1 MIVLYHRSILISINL
16 LNFEV
21 MLYSGETVFLKSTD
35 NAEPNVLCRQINVK
49 SARKLYDLGVK
60 IWLHPCNLTLNNA
73 WQVPYHYQKSE
84 TNTECFDSL
93 VNSFRYYNC
102 DRQRG
107 KRIIF
112 FAKCDKM
119 GKLLHS

>member
-1 MIVLYHRSILISINL
+1 
-16 LNFEV
+16 

-35 NAEPNVLCRQINVK
+35 NAKANVLCKQVNKITAK
-49 SARKLYDLGVK
+49 KLYEKGVK
-60 IWLHPCNLTLNNA
+60 IWLHPCNLTLNNV
-73 WQVPYHYQKSE
+73 WQVPYHFQKSE
-84 TNTECFDSL
+84 TNTECFDRL

-102 DRQRG
+102 DSQRG

-112 FAKCDKM
+112 FAECDNK

>member
-1 MIVLYHRSILISINL
+1 
-16 LNFEV
+16 

-35 NAEPNVLCRQINVK
+35 NAEPNVLGRQINVK

-60 IWLHPCNLTLNNA
+60 IGLHHCNLTLNNV

-93 VNSFRYYNC
+93 VNSFKYYNC

-119 GKLLHS
+119 GKVLHT

>member
-1 MIVLYHRSILISINL
+1 
-16 LNFEV
+16 

-49 SARKLYDLGVK
+49 PARKLYDLGVK

-112 FAKCDKM
+112 FAKCDKT

>member
-1 MIVLYHRSILISINL
+1 MDKEKVINSICIACRATQ
-16 LNFEV
+16 
-21 MLYSGETVFLKSTD
+21 GGTLKFGT
-35 NAEPNVLCRQINVK
+35 
-49 SARKLYDLGVK
+49 GG
-60 IWLHPCNLTLNNA
+60 
-73 WQVPYHYQKSE
+73 
-84 TNTECFDSL
+84 FDSL

-119 GKLLHS
+119 GKLLHT

>member
-1 MIVLYHRSILISINL
+1 
-16 LNFEV
+16 
-21 MLYSGETVFLKSTD
+21 MLYSGQTVFLRSADYSEVKI
-35 NAEPNVLCRQINVK
+35 LCKQINVK
-49 SARKLYDLGVK
+49 TAKKLYDKGVK
-60 IWLHPCNLTLNNA
+60 IWLHPCNLTLNNV
-73 WQVPYHYQKSE
+73 WQVPYHFQKSE

-102 DRQRG
+102 DSQRG

-112 FAKCDKM
+112 FAECDNK

>member
-1 MIVLYHRSILISINL
+1 
-16 LNFEV
+16 

-60 IWLHPCNLTLNNA
+60 IWLHPCNLTLNNV

-107 KRIIF
+107 KELF
-112 FAKCDKM
+112 S
-119 GKLLHS
+119 LLNVIKWENYFTLKN

>member
-1 MIVLYHRSILISINL
+1 
-16 LNFEV
+16 
-21 MLYSGETVFLKSTD
+21 MLYSGQTVFLKSTD
-35 NAEPNVLCRQINVK
+35 NAEANVLCKQVNK
-49 SARKLYDLGVK
+49 LTAKKLYDKGIK
-60 IWLHPCNLTLNNA
+60 IWLHPCNLTLNNV

-102 DRQRG
+102 GRQRG

-112 FAKCDKM
+112 FAECDKM